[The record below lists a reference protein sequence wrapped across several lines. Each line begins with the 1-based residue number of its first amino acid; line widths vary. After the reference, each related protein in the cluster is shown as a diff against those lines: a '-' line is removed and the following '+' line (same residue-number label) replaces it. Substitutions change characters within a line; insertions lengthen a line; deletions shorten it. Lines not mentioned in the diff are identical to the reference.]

1 MTRAD
6 LTFSPRFLAGGA
18 GNIFVHAVAP
28 RSAGAGDVVVMLPP
42 LFEELNKSR
51 RMYALQARSFASR
64 GIIAILPDLY
74 GIGDSEGDI
83 STASL
88 QIWHQDLGSVMQ
100 WVGESVKPHR
110 IHVFGLRAAAL
121 FFEMIDTTVSP
132 VANWVLWS
140 PIERG
145 SRLVRDLFRQAL
157 IVARNRGDGSITSK
171 ALKERV
177 AAQGYIEISGYR
189 LSADLLVQLENT
201 SVAQSVPAHVGVHW
215 FDVRAGLDPG
225 AGVREPASVGRWRDA
240 GCEVDY
246 RLCEGPPFW
255 QTAEI
260 STVAQLVEETT
271 NAIVDKN

>member
-1 MTRAD
+1 VTRAD
-6 LTFSPRFLAGGA
+6 LAFSPQFLAGGA

-28 RSAGAGDVVVMLPP
+28 RSAGGGDVVVMLPP

-64 GIIAILPDLY
+64 GLIAILPDLH

-88 QIWHQDLGSVMQ
+88 QIWRQDLDNVMQ
-100 WVGESVKPHR
+100 WIGESEKPQR
-110 IHVFGLRAAAL
+110 IHVFGLRSAAL
-121 FFEMIDTTVSP
+121 FFGMIDSTVSP
-132 VANWVLWS
+132 IASWILWS

-157 IVARNRGDGSITSK
+157 IVARNRGDASITSK
-171 ALKERV
+171 GLRER
-177 AAQGYIEISGYR
+177 ASAQGYIEISGYR
-189 LSADLLVQLENT
+189 LSADLLGQLENL
-201 SVAQSVPAHVGVHW
+201 SVPESVPPAVGVHW
-215 FDVRAGLDPG
+215 FDVRAGLNPG

-260 STVAQLVEETT
+260 STVAKLVEETT
-271 NAIVDKN
+271 DAIADRN